1 MMGSVILRIAART
14 LTPLLTVVSVVL
26 LLRGHNAPGGGF
38 IGGLLAAAA
47 IAFYALAFGPALARR
62 RLRVMPRTLIA
73 IGLLVALTSG
83 LPAVF
88 AGRPYL
94 SGEWWQPQLPLLG
107 SIPLGTPLWFDVG
120 VYVAVIGFVLTIFF
134 ALFEAEGEEA

>member
-1 MMGSVILRIAART
+1 MSSVILRIAARSI
-14 LTPLLTVVSVVL
+14 TPLLTIVSLIL

-47 IAFYALAFGPALARR
+47 IAFYAMAMGPAPARR
-62 RLRVMPRTLIA
+62 KLRLMPRTLIGV
-73 IGLLVALTSG
+73 GLLVALTSG

-94 SGEWWQPQLPLLG
+94 SGQWWQPELPLLG
-107 SIPLGTPLWFDVG
+107 AIPLGTPLWFDVG
-120 VYVAVIGFVLTIFF
+120 VYIAVIGFVLTIFF